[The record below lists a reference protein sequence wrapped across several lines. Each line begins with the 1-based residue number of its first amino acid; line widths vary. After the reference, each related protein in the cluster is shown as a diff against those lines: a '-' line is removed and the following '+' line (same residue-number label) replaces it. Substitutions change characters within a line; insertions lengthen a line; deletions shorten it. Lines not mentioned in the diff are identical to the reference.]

1 MISRPSADDLKPLQ
15 VSDMWE
21 FRQTKWMQDAVG
33 SGVER
38 LEVKDPGTSIEIPDG
53 KAVLWRY
60 MDLAKLLALVS
71 NRTLFFTAL
80 DKLGDR
86 FEGRW
91 PDRTFELIRERDELW
106 TSDRGDHVVVE
117 DKRQDQCLEFPRED
131 PSWSVEETI
140 NHWFTTLRRGAARRS
155 TFVNCWYQE
164 AEESEAMWKLF
175 ASQPYGVAVRSTAA
189 RLVGSFTEQLPDYL
203 GRVAYIAYDKDL
215 MPVTEF
221 PPVFFKRRAFM
232 HEREVR
238 AVVAP
243 QHRAEKTEVENGPA
257 GVEYKIDPERLIEA
271 VVISPYSPDWLLDV
285 VRSTLGRFEIDAP
298 VEKSVLERRPTGEGT
313 WLRVRNL
320 KAYFAFRDREL
331 PLRVWATSRAHAFEA
346 ARKRWQ
352 PKADDEQIE
361 VWTEAECD
369 DGYRERPNQ
378 YERVA
383 SLHNNE
389 FQNSLDPEQS

>member
-1 MISRPSADDLKPLQ
+1 
-15 VSDMWE
+15 MWG
-21 FRQTKWMQDAVG
+21 FRQTQWMQDAAR

-38 LEVKDPGTSIEIPDG
+38 LEVNDPGTRIDIPDG

-60 MDLAKLLALVS
+60 MDLARLLALVS
-71 NRTLFFTAL
+71 NRTLFFPAL

-86 FEGRW
+86 FEGQW
-91 PDRTFELIRERDELW
+91 SDRTLELIREWDKLW
-106 TSDRGDHVVVE
+106 TRDRGDHVVVE
-117 DKRQDQCLEFPRED
+117 DKRQDQRLKFPRED

-140 NHWFTTLRRGAARRS
+140 NHWNRTISTGASRRS

-175 ASQPYGVAVRSTAA
+175 ASQQYGVTVRTTAA
-189 RLVGSFTEQLPDYL
+189 RLVGSFTERLPDYL
-203 GRVAYIAYDKDL
+203 GRVAYIAYDKDH

-243 QHRAEKTEVENGPA
+243 QYRAEKTEVKNGSV
-257 GVEYKIDPERLIEA
+257 GVEYKVDPERLIEA
-271 VVISPYSPDWLLDV
+271 VVVSPYSPDWLLDV
-285 VRSTLGRFEIDAP
+285 VRTTLVRFEIDAP
-298 VEKSVLERRPTGEGT
+298 VEKSVLERRPGGVGA
-313 WLRVRNL
+313 WVQLRKL
-320 KAYFAFRDREL
+320 EAYFAFRDREL

-346 ARKRWQ
+346 ARERW
-352 PKADDEQIE
+352 PLKAADEQIE
-361 VWTEAECD
+361 VWTKAECD
-369 DGYRERPNQ
+369 EGYRERPNQ

-383 SLHNNE
+383 SRHNNE
-389 FQNSLDPEQS
+389 LQNSLDPEQS